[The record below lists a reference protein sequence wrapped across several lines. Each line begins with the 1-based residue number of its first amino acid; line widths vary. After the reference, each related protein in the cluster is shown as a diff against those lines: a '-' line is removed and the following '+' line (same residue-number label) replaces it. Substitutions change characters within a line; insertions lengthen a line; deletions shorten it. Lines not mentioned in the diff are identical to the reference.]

1 MIDVTQLTVAE
12 KALLTA
18 GVDMWHTATV
28 DRVGVPAV
36 RMTDGPNGARG
47 DRWSGST
54 SACLPCGSA
63 LAATWNRDLVRQV
76 GRVLAEEARAKGA
89 RVLLAPTVNI
99 HRHPLGGRHFESF
112 SEDPY
117 LSAEMAVAYITGVQ
131 ERGVSAVVKHF
142 ACNDQEHERHSISV
156 DVDERA
162 LREIYLPPFEAAVRT
177 AGAWAIMSA
186 YNRVAGTYC
195 SEHRPLLT
203 DLLRT
208 EWGFDGLVVSDWRG
222 THSAAAVD
230 AGLDLEMPGPPLH
243 LGARLTDGGASETS
257 LDRAANNLLTLIERT
272 NRLPDDAPIARPA
285 AEVAREAAREAIVLL
300 RNDGVLPLV
309 AQSKQRIALIGPL
322 AARAAAQ
329 GGGSAEVTPL
339 HVVSPLEALRLRLG
353 REANIAHEPGC
364 ALPGQLQLLD
374 SHLLAQRANGGGA
387 LEVTYYD
394 NQDFAGEP
402 VAREAFAQGRIRWDR
417 LPPGLSAREFS
428 VRITATLVPDASG
441 VWRVGVA
448 SAGQARVL
456 IDDSLVVEN
465 AAPVAGE
472 PFLGQG
478 SRQVTGEVDLV
489 EGTPYQ
495 LVAEYRANRSSDTND
510 LRIGA
515 ELALPS
521 DAVQRAAS
529 AAADADIVLLVVGY
543 DGRWESE
550 GFDRPHMHLP
560 EPQDKLI
567 RAVLRANPRT
577 IIAVNAGSPVTM
589 DWADDAAALL
599 QVWFP
604 GQECGAALV
613 DVLFGDVDA
622 SGRLPTTF
630 PRRLEDSPAFA
641 NYPGADGTVHYAEG
655 IFVGYRH
662 YDRQQVEPRFCF
674 GHGLSYTT
682 FSYSDPHVAPVAD
695 GVSVRITVATTGARA
710 GVAVPQVY
718 VRHLSSTVEQPE
730 QQLREFAKVPLQPG
744 ESRTVEFS
752 LPSRAFA
759 YWDVQQHA
767 WTVQP
772 GEFEVLIGE
781 SSRDIRVRERVRIA

>member
-353 REANIAHEPGC
+353 REANIAHQPGC

-448 SAGQARVL
+448 NAG
-456 IDDSLVVEN
+456 
-465 AAPVAGE
+465 
-472 PFLGQG
+472 
-478 SRQVTGEVDLV
+478 
-489 EGTPYQ
+489 
-495 LVAEYRANRSSDTND
+495 
-510 LRIGA
+510 
-515 ELALPS
+515 
-521 DAVQRAAS
+521 QRAAS

-604 GQECGAALV
+604 GQECGSALM

-641 NYPGADGTVHYAEG
+641 NYPGAEG
-655 IFVGYRH
+655 
-662 YDRQQVEPRFCF
+662 
-674 GHGLSYTT
+674 S
-682 FSYSDPHVAPVAD
+682 
-695 GVSVRITVATTGARA
+695 
-710 GVAVPQVY
+710 
-718 VRHLSSTVEQPE
+718 
-730 QQLREFAKVPLQPG
+730 
-744 ESRTVEFS
+744 
-752 LPSRAFA
+752 
-759 YWDVQQHA
+759 
-767 WTVQP
+767 
-772 GEFEVLIGE
+772 
-781 SSRDIRVRERVRIA
+781 